1 MEDNNQNNK
10 HLQIA
15 IDGPVGSGKGTLA
28 VALAKELQAI
38 HIYTGGMWRAL
49 TLACLRK
56 NVDFHDEEKVLEV
69 LNNSDIDLRIEN
81 DSMLTK
87 VFLNGEDVT
96 NEIFFPEVSND
107 TPIVAAHKHV
117 RVAMAAL
124 QRKIALG
131 KKGVIEGRD
140 VATHIIPDADLKI
153 YLTADV
159 EERARRR
166 YKHLRD
172 KEVEITFE
180 EVKEDV
186 IERDHADSN
195 REHAPLVV
203 SQDSYIIDTSND
215 TVEDTVAK
223 VLKELNNRNLL

>member
-1 MEDNNQNNK
+1 MENKQKK

-28 VALAKELQAI
+28 VALAKELHAI

-49 TLACLRK
+49 TLACIRA
-56 NVDFHDEEKVLEV
+56 NVDFHNEEKVLEV
-69 LNNSDIDLRIEN
+69 LKNNNIDLRIED
-81 DSMLTK
+81 DSLLTK

-117 RVAMAAL
+117 RVAMAEL
-124 QRKIALG
+124 QRNVSAG

-166 YKHLRD
+166 YKQLRD
-172 KEVEITFE
+172 KQVEITFE

-203 SQDSYIIDTSND
+203 SQDSFIIDTSND

-223 VLKELNNRNLL
+223 VMQELHNRHLL